1 MGHSINVLVLG
12 EANAM
17 MKKIFIS
24 IPNQL
29 FILIIPILLCI
40 SLVFSITSIN
50 RSQNE
55 LTRFQLNT
63 LIQAQLQLDVQ
74 SDISVS
80 KLRDWLESF
89 AEMTEVSK
97 QENFDSLSQG
107 LRQYFDELQLKL
119 NVENIWLLNAQLQ
132 PLYTTT
138 ELSGYVIKNATKALT
153 TQRPQNR
160 LYCLGICQYLVS
172 MPLMNKNGELA
183 IVSISI
189 SLVDMLYAMKS
200 TLKQEVAIISFD
212 DSPLANLESS
222 LIISTSNSS
231 LFNHIFKALSG
242 VLLVN
247 EVRRE
252 GIEVEFTSSNYLLN
266 LLPLTSDDRQY
277 YLATADDITSFKI
290 ANNDYNQQFL
300 AWVVSFFIV
309 LSILVYWLI
318 NPYKQRLLILANALH
333 LLTKKEF
340 YKFRQLKLQYASG
353 FFDELDILTDRTIAL
368 GEELEK
374 LNVAVNQKTTALKT
388 MAMFDRLTGLPNR
401 NMLNESLCQFIALR
415 PTVDKKGIAVLFLDL
430 DDFKKVN
437 DSYGHTEGD
446 QLLIVATK
454 RLRLNIKKTDFICR
468 FGGDEFV
475 IVLTQLESLSE
486 AKAVAKQILLQFK
499 EPIKLPYS
507 DFYVTPSIGIVFSE
521 EGNDNAD
528 HLISYADIAMYQ
540 AKDNGGNQYH
550 VYHEEMY
557 QQITKRVGLEVEIR
571 QALSKKQFSLSFQ
584 PQINPKNNKFY
595 GFEAL
600 LRWHHPE
607 RGIIPPD
614 DFVSLLENSPHLII
628 VGYWVIR
635 RCFEL
640 CIDMQAHGL
649 SSARI
654 SINLSSGQFNDP
666 HLISYFQE
674 LLIEFELDAKHFELE
689 ITEQTIVKDIKKTIK
704 IMDALKSIGF
714 TFAIDEFGSGYSSL
728 SYLKKLPVDVIKI
741 DKSLV
746 LSMEEN
752 YVDYH
757 IIISTIDMVRKLGL
771 TVIACGVET
780 TAQLDSLIQSN
791 CDFIQGDYFFKAIPE
806 GQIPYFID
814 QYISK
819 GYYEKLVES

>member
-50 RSQNE
+50 RSQDE
-55 LTRFQLNT
+55 LTKFQLNT
-63 LIQAQLQLDVQ
+63 LIQSQSQLDVQ

-80 KLRDWLESF
+80 KLMDWLESF
-89 AEMTEVSK
+89 AEITEVSK
-97 QENFDSLSQG
+97 QANFDSLSQG
-107 LRQYFDELQLKL
+107 LRQHFDELQLNL
-119 NVENIWLLNAQLQ
+119 NVENVWLLNAQLQ

-212 DSPLANLESS
+212 DSPLANLESA

-318 NPYKQRLLILANALH
+318 NPYKQRLLILANALP

-374 LNVAVNQKTTALKT
+374 LNVAVNQKATALKT

-446 QLLIVATK
+446 QLLIVAAK

-507 DFYVTPSIGIVFSE
+507 NFYVTPSIGIVFSE
-521 EGNDNAD
+521 EENDNAD
-528 HLISYADIAMYQ
+528 HLISHADIAMYQ
-540 AKDNGGNQYH
+540 AKDNGGN
-550 VYHEEMY
+550 
-557 QQITKRVGLEVEIR
+557 
-571 QALSKKQFSLSFQ
+571 
-584 PQINPKNNKFY
+584 
-595 GFEAL
+595 
-600 LRWHHPE
+600 
-607 RGIIPPD
+607 
-614 DFVSLLENSPHLII
+614 
-628 VGYWVIR
+628 
-635 RCFEL
+635 
-640 CIDMQAHGL
+640 
-649 SSARI
+649 
-654 SINLSSGQFNDP
+654 
-666 HLISYFQE
+666 
-674 LLIEFELDAKHFELE
+674 
-689 ITEQTIVKDIKKTIK
+689 
-704 IMDALKSIGF
+704 
-714 TFAIDEFGSGYSSL
+714 
-728 SYLKKLPVDVIKI
+728 
-741 DKSLV
+741 
-746 LSMEEN
+746 
-752 YVDYH
+752 
-757 IIISTIDMVRKLGL
+757 
-771 TVIACGVET
+771 
-780 TAQLDSLIQSN
+780 
-791 CDFIQGDYFFKAIPE
+791 
-806 GQIPYFID
+806 
-814 QYISK
+814 
-819 GYYEKLVES
+819 